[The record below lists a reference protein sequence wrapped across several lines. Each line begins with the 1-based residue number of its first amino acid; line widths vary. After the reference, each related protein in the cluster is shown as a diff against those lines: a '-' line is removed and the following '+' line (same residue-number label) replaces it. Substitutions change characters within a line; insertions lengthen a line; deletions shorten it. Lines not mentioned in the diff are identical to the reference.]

1 MEYVESQKL
10 FGDPFNIMQNSTVK
24 RGDAT
29 VSLRDSVRVH
39 AGDRLGDAMNP
50 FTSS

>member
-10 FGDPFNIMQNSTVK
+10 FGDPFNIMQNTIIK
-24 RGDAT
+24 KGDAT
-29 VSLRDSVRVH
+29 VSLRDSVRAH
-39 AGDRLGDAMNP
+39 AGDHLEDAMNP